1 MRSIWNGAISFG
13 LVSIPIKLNATESHS
28 VSFRQI
34 HTEDGGRI
42 RYRKVCELED
52 REVTQAEIGKAYED
66 ADGSMIPITD
76 EDLLPIP
83 TARTIE
89 IVAFVP
95 EDRIDPL
102 QMGSAYYLAASG
114 APAAKPYTLLRE
126 ALKRSNRVAIA
137 KFALRGRERLGMLR
151 VVGDAIAMHGLLW
164 PDEVRAPEG
173 VAPEAD
179 VTVRDQELD
188 LADALMDTLGEID
201 LDDLHDEY
209 REAVE
214 EVVAA
219 KAAGQRPPEVRE
231 EAAPGKVLDLM
242 AALES
247 SVRAARE
254 SRDGEGAGPAEE
266 AEVRSLPQ
274 RKTSSRRA
282 PKETGGKKSTS
293 TAKKTA
299 AVEGAA
305 EEVDREVGGV
315 CGVREEDGGQE
326 YRQEGHG
333 EERRQERRQ
342 DHGQEHRQQ
351 VRLLPQAQRLTS
363 AVPLTP
369 AGGVDARPGL
379 QLTVQG
385 DADDRGIA
393 DGAGSKTAGLAAGDF
408 AGETEAGASEAG
420 VGTAGSPPGA
430 ARWSSRPVRRPG
442 WPDRWTAATTRSGR
456 GRRRWPRRPPGR
468 SAAAGPGR
476 PARAS
481 AVRPTLLLPAPRL
494 ADGAATAARVTGVT
508 RVIRG
513 GLRRS
518 PSGDPVAC
526 GGFPGAEA
534 RMARSSSSRQ
544 PPDVLGHVRHAVRP
558 ARCVRAARSR
568 SGQRPRSCPPVVGP
582 GRTRAGGGVGPPTT
596 GSGAGWSWPG
606 GLRRPPPSE
615 NVRDRSGSFPAPPV
629 VTGS

>member
-13 LVSIPIKLNATESHS
+13 LVSIPIKLVNATESHA

-76 EDLLPIP
+76 EDLSQLPIP

-173 VAPEAD
+173 VAPEGG

-219 KAAGQRPPEVRE
+219 KASGERPPEARE

-274 RKTSSRRA
+274 RKTSSRRT
-282 PKETGGKKSTS
+282 PKETGGKKSASTAAKKTAAKKAEPRKSTAKSTS
-293 TAKKTA
+293 TAAKKTAAKGTAKKTA
-299 AVEGAA
+299 AK
-305 EEVDREVGGV
+305 
-315 CGVREEDGGQE
+315 
-326 YRQEGHG
+326 
-333 EERRQERRQ
+333 
-342 DHGQEHRQQ
+342 
-351 VRLLPQAQRLTS
+351 S
-363 AVPLTP
+363 A
-369 AGGVDARPGL
+369 
-379 QLTVQG
+379 
-385 DADDRGIA
+385 
-393 DGAGSKTAGLAAGDF
+393 AGSGDKGGARNTPRKTA
-408 AGETEAGASEAG
+408 S
-420 VGTAGSPPGA
+420 
-430 ARWSSRPVRRPG
+430 
-442 WPDRWTAATTRSGR
+442 
-456 GRRRWPRRPPGR
+456 RRR
-468 SAAAGPGR
+468 SA
-476 PARAS
+476 
-481 AVRPTLLLPAPRL
+481 
-494 ADGAATAARVTGVT
+494 
-508 RVIRG
+508 
-513 GLRRS
+513 
-518 PSGDPVAC
+518 
-526 GGFPGAEA
+526 
-534 RMARSSSSRQ
+534 
-544 PPDVLGHVRHAVRP
+544 
-558 ARCVRAARSR
+558 
-568 SGQRPRSCPPVVGP
+568 
-582 GRTRAGGGVGPPTT
+582 
-596 GSGAGWSWPG
+596 
-606 GLRRPPPSE
+606 
-615 NVRDRSGSFPAPPV
+615 
-629 VTGS
+629 